1 MAQKDKPSA
10 ARRGEAWQGV
20 AGHGGAR
27 QGKVPNGQF
36 HNRRREMIDKK
47 YDAEIDAVLD
57 AVAVFPKGTTVPWT
71 EIEHAMGRHRDE
83 LGGWTIIRR
92 ARRRLLRDRQ
102 VACLP
107 DPTVGL
113 RLLSDMEAA
122 TEIPELRQRKAKRQ
136 ITRGLRETDAIDTSQ
151 LTKHASVAL
160 AMSRKHMKA
169 ERLALSRAKREV
181 ESLTKPTRSA
191 IAAN

>member
-1 MAQKDKPSA
+1 MA
-10 ARRGEAWQGV
+10 G
-20 AGHGGAR
+20 

-71 EIEHAMGRHRDE
+71 VIQQAMGRHRDE
-83 LGGWTIIRR
+83 VGGWTIIRR
-92 ARRRLLRDRQ
+92 VRRRLLRDRQ

-122 TEIPELRQRKAKRQ
+122 TEIPELRQRKARRQ
-136 ITRGLRETDAIDTSQ
+136 IARGLRETDAIDTSQ
-151 LTKHASVAL
+151 LTKHASIAL

-191 IAAN
+191 MAAR

>member
-1 MAQKDKPSA
+1 
-10 ARRGEAWQGV
+10 
-20 AGHGGAR
+20 
-27 QGKVPNGQF
+27 
-36 HNRRREMIDKK
+36 MIDKK

-57 AVAVFPKGTTVPWT
+57 AVAVFPKGTTVPWAV
-71 EIEHAMGRHRDE
+71 IESAMGRHRDE
-83 LGGWTIIRR
+83 TGGWTIIRR

-122 TEIPELRQRKAKRQ
+122 TEIPELRQKKAKRQ
-136 ITRGLRETDAIDTSQ
+136 IARGLRETDAIDTSQ

-169 ERLALSRAKREV
+169 ERLALSRARREV
-181 ESLTKPTRSA
+181 QSLTKPTRSA
-191 IAAN
+191 MSAQ

>member
-1 MAQKDKPSA
+1 
-10 ARRGEAWQGV
+10 
-20 AGHGGAR
+20 
-27 QGKVPNGQF
+27 
-36 HNRRREMIDKK
+36 MIDKK

-71 EIEHAMGRHRDE
+71 VIQSAMGRHRDE
-83 LGGWTIIRR
+83 VGGWTIIRR
-92 ARRRLLRDRQ
+92 VRRRLLRDRQ

-122 TEIPELRQRKAKRQ
+122 TEIPELRQKKARRQ
-136 ITRGLRETDAIDTSQ
+136 ISRGLRETDAIDTSQ

-181 ESLTKPTRSA
+181 DSLTKPTRSA
-191 IAAN
+191 MAAR